1 MSRSE
6 SNAPL
11 NWASPTSAAN
21 IDPVK
26 LSTRFH
32 NFADRLVGAIVRL
45 CPNLVLS
52 RRTPAGIG
60 DGEFPGFADRCHQ
73 AHGAVSANLAL
84 GYQHRKAKICGFTD
98 LALRGSCFRLHVHVG
113 PFITRKPK
121 DIKSIQSVQTK
132 KAACQVGAS
141 GCKADQ
147 PIGLLSRLGHRR
159 YV

>member
-6 SNAPL
+6 STL
-11 NWASPTSAAN
+11 AAK
-21 IDPVK
+21 IDRVT

-32 NFADRLVGAIVRL
+32 DFADGLVGAIVRL
-45 CPNLVLS
+45 CPNLVRS
-52 RRTPAGIG
+52 RRAPAGIG
-60 DGEFPGFADRCHQ
+60 DGEFTGFADGGHQ

-84 GYQHRKAKICGFTD
+84 GYQHRKAKIGGFTD
-98 LALRGSCFRLHVHVG
+98 LALLGSCFRLRVHVG

-121 DIKSIQSVQTK
+121 DIKSIRSVETK
-132 KAACQVGAS
+132 KTAGQVRTS

-147 PIGLLSRLGHRR
+147 PIGLLSRLDHRS